1 MVSWG
6 TRKWGTEGA
15 VVLGFPATALAGTDS
30 EPGERV
36 PLSQQR
42 GAISKVSFCLA
53 LWVHQTAFTYFPSST
68 PPPSPAEPSIK
79 YLVLRHTPCE
89 ISRPRVGKCPLS
101 QHHRPQTQLQ
111 RFLQPSTPSCLPA
124 GGAGCSLD
132 RPGLAT
138 VLGDRPFAFY
148 FIDGS

>member
-1 MVSWG
+1 MVGIS
-6 TRKWGTEGA
+6 
-15 VVLGFPATALAGTDS
+15 ATALAGTDS

-42 GAISKVSFCLA
+42 GAISKVSFCRA
-53 LWVHQTAFTYFPSST
+53 QWVHQTAFAYFPSST
-68 PPPSPAEPSIK
+68 APPSPAEPSIK
-79 YLVLRHTPCE
+79 HLVLRHTLCE

-132 RPGLAT
+132 RPDLAT